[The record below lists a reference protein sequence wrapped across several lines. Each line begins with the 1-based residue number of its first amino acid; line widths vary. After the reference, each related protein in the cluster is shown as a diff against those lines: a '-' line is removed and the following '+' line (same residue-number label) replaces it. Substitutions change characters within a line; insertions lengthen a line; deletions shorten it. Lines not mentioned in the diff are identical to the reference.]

1 MLGEEL
7 KKHGVSRLIGVV
19 IIPEAYQA
27 TVRDR
32 PGLYDA
38 YYVED
43 FTTLD
48 DEVTEDIASWQ
59 RDCMV
64 TVAAL
69 GFGDIPTNAFIE
81 AFNIISTEGWVAFN
95 IKETFFDKSDKT
107 GFSSMIC
114 E

>member
-48 DEVTEDIASWQ
+48 DEVTEDIAS
-59 RDCMV
+59 
-64 TVAAL
+64 
-69 GFGDIPTNAFIE
+69 
-81 AFNIISTEGWVAFN
+81 
-95 IKETFFDKSDKT
+95 
-107 GFSSMIC
+107 
-114 E
+114 